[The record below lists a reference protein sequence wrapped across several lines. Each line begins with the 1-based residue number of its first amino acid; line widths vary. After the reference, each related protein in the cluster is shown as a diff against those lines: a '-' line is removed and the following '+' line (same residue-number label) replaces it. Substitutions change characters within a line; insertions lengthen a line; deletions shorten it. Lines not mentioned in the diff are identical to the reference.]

1 MPLPSRVTDLT
12 SFDLLR
18 SVAELG
24 SIGRA
29 AQAHGMSQPSA
40 SERLRTLEARVGVTL
55 LERTP
60 RGARLTTAG
69 QLVAGWAEPVLA
81 RAADLDAGLTSLRAD
96 RQCHLTVAASLT
108 VAEYLLPAW
117 LIALRAVS
125 ADTAT
130 VLTAGNSAHVAEQ
143 VLSGKADLGFI
154 ESIDVPAGLAGRVV
168 AEDEL
173 VLVVAPGHPWA
184 RRRHVT
190 AAKAATTPLVSRESG
205 SGTRQAWEHALRAA
219 GVTSSADPLLEMSS
233 TTAIKAAATG
243 GIGPAVLSGHAVAAD
258 LATRALVRVE
268 VTGVD
273 LRRALRAVWPTGQ
286 TPRGPASDLL
296 TIATRSLT
304 TRADRR

>member
-12 SFDLLR
+12 SFDLLL

-60 RGARLTTAG
+60 RGAKLTTAG

-81 RAADLDAGLTSLRAD
+81 RAADLDAGITTLRAD

-117 LIALRAVS
+117 LIALRGVS

-130 VLTAGNSAHVAEQ
+130 VLTAGNSAYVADK
-143 VLSGKADLGFI
+143 VLAGKAALGFI
-154 ESIDVPAGLAGRVV
+154 ESIDVPPGLASRVV

-184 RRRHVT
+184 RRRRVSAT
-190 AAKAATTPLVSRESG
+190 RAAATPLVSRESG
-205 SGTRQAWEHALRAA
+205 SGTRQAWEHALLAA
-219 GVTSSADPLLEMSS
+219 GVTSSAEPLLEMSS

-243 GIGPAVLSGHAVAAD
+243 GIGPAVLSVRAVAAD

-268 VTGVD
+268 VTGLD
-273 LRRALRAVWPTGQ
+273 LHRDLRAVWPAGQ
-286 TPRGPASDLL
+286 TPRGPAADLL

>member
-12 SFDLLR
+12 SFELLL

-29 AQAHGMSQPSA
+29 AKAHGMSQPSA
-40 SERLRTLEARVGVTL
+40 SERLRTLEARVGVAL

-69 QLVAGWAEPVLA
+69 QLVAGWAAPVLA
-81 RAADLDAGLTSLRAD
+81 RAVDLDAGITSLRAD
-96 RQCHLTVAASLT
+96 RQSHLKIAASLT

-125 ADTAT
+125 PDTAT
-130 VLTAGNSAHVAEQ
+130 VLTAGNSVHVAEQ
-143 VLSGKADLGFI
+143 VLAGRADLGFI
-154 ESIDVPAGLAGRVV
+154 ESTDVPEGLASRVV
-168 AEDEL
+168 SRDEL

-184 RRRHVT
+184 KRRRVT
-190 AAKAATTPLVSRESG
+190 AAKVAATPLVTREPG

-219 GVTSSADPLLEMSS
+219 GIDESAGSLLEMSS
-233 TTAIKAAATG
+233 TTAIKAAAIG
-243 GIGPAVLSGHAVAAD
+243 GIGPAVLSVHAVAAD
-258 LATRALVRVE
+258 LDTRTLVRVE
-268 VTGVD
+268 VSD
-273 LRRALRAVWPTGQ
+273 LDLHRALRAVWPAGQ

-296 TIATRSLT
+296 TIATRTLT
-304 TRADRR
+304 HRADRR

>member
-1 MPLPSRVTDLT
+1 MPLPSRVADLT
-12 SFDLLR
+12 SFDLLL

-40 SERLRTLEARVGVTL
+40 SERLRVLEGRVGVTL

-69 QLVAGWAEPVLA
+69 QLVAGWAAPVLA
-81 RAADLDAGLTSLRAD
+81 RAVDLDAGITSLRAD
-96 RQCHLTVAASLT
+96 RHSQLRIAASLT

-117 LIALRAVS
+117 LIALRTVS
-125 ADTAT
+125 PDTAT
-130 VLTAGNSAHVAEQ
+130 VLTAGNSVHVAEQ
-143 VLSGKADLGFI
+143 VLAERADLGFI
-154 ESIDVPAGLAGRVV
+154 ESTDVPSGLTGRVV
-168 AEDEL
+168 AKDEL

-184 RRRHVT
+184 RRRRVT
-190 AAKAATTPLVSRESG
+190 AGKAAATPLVSREPG

-219 GVTSSADPLLEMSS
+219 GVQASAEPLLEMSS
-233 TTAIKAAATG
+233 TTAIKAAAIG
-243 GIGPAVLSGHAVAAD
+243 GIGPAVLSVHAVQAD

-268 VTGVD
+268 VSD
-273 LRRALRAVWPTGQ
+273 LDLHRALRAVWPAGR

-296 TIATRSLT
+296 TIATRSLGN
-304 TRADRR
+304 RADRR

>member
-12 SFDLLR
+12 SFDLLL

-29 AQAHGMSQPSA
+29 ARACGMSQPSA
-40 SERLRTLEARVGVTL
+40 SERLRALEARVGVAL

-69 QLVAGWAEPVLA
+69 QLVAGWAAPVLA
-81 RAADLDAGLTSLRAD
+81 KATDLDAGLTSLRAD
-96 RQCHLTVAASLT
+96 RQGQLRIAASLT

-117 LIALRAVS
+117 LIALRVVS
-125 ADTAT
+125 PDTAT
-130 VLTAGNSAHVAEQ
+130 VLTAGNSVHVAEQ
-143 VLSGKADLGFI
+143 VLGGRADLGFI
-154 ESIDVPAGLAGRVV
+154 ENTGVPADLTGRVV
-168 AEDEL
+168 AHDEL

-184 RRRHVT
+184 RRRRVT
-190 AAKAATTPLVSRESG
+190 AAQAAATPLVSREPG

-219 GVTSSADPLLEMSS
+219 GVTESAGALLEMSS

-243 GIGPAVLSGHAVAAD
+243 GIGPAVLSRYAVAAD
-258 LATRALVRVE
+258 LATRALVEVE
-268 VTGVD
+268 VTGLD
-273 LRRALRAVWPTGQ
+273 LHRALRAVWPAGR

-296 TIATRSLT
+296 AIATRRLT
-304 TRADRR
+304 TRADRG

>member
-12 SFDLLR
+12 SFDLLL

-29 AQAHGMSQPSA
+29 AKAHGMSQPSA
-40 SERLRTLEARVGVTL
+40 SERLRALEARVGVPL
-55 LERTP
+55 LDRGP

-69 QLVAGWAEPVLA
+69 QLVAGWAAPVLA
-81 RAADLDAGLTSLRAD
+81 RAADLDAGITSLRAD
-96 RQCHLTVAASLT
+96 RQSHLKIAASLT
-108 VAEYLLPAW
+108 VAEYLLPTW

-125 ADTAT
+125 PDTAT
-130 VLTAGNSAHVAEQ
+130 VLTAGNSVHVAEQ
-143 VLSGKADLGFI
+143 VLAGRADLGFV
-154 ESIDVPAGLAGRVV
+154 ESTAVPAGLTGRVV

-184 RRRHVT
+184 GRRRIT
-190 AAKAATTPLVSRESG
+190 AAGAAAAPLVSREPG
-205 SGTRQAWEHALRAA
+205 SGTRQAWEHALEAA
-219 GVTSSADPLLEMSS
+219 GVTESAGPLLEMSS
-233 TTAIKAAATG
+233 TTAIKAAAIG
-243 GIGPAVLSGHAVAAD
+243 GIGPAVLSVHAVAAD

-268 VTGVD
+268 VAGLD
-273 LRRALRAVWPTGQ
+273 LRRALRAVWPAGR

-304 TRADRR
+304 HRADRR